1 MYKAAARA
9 LIRRNIRLLN
19 EGRYDPALAMFAS
32 DAELTFP
39 GQNSWSRQY
48 RVPGGSRT
56 QAVTHRGRDEIQ
68 SFLQRYVEFGIQM
81 EVEDILVNGPP
92 WRTRVAVRAQT
103 FVPSTA
109 GPDRY
114 NNRAVAFI
122 ELRWGRI
129 VRWEDYEDCE
139 RVAEWDRSKG
149 SVGAMP

>member
-1 MYKAAARA
+1 MYKTVVRA
-9 LIRRNIRLLN
+9 GVRRGLQAISAGDPSVLIKMATTTC
-19 EGRYDPALAMFAS
+19 ELA
-32 DAELTFP
+32 FP
-39 GQNSWSRQY
+39 GDNSWAAMCRPVVKG
-48 RVPGGSRT
+48 RLPH
-56 QAVTHRGRDEIQ
+56 VTHRGIEECRAFADRFVAEGVQ
-68 SFLQRYVEFGIQM
+68 F

-103 FVPSTA
+103 FVPSTQ

-149 SVGAMP
+149 TVGAMP